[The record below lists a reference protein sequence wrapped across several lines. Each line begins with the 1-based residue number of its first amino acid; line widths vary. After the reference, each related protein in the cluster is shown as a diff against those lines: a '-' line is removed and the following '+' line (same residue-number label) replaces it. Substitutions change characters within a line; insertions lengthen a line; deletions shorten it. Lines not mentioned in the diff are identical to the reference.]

1 VTSGDSPSGLVPGE
15 NLVHRPAR
23 ALIGWV
29 NSSEAVRLLLGHNPG
44 PNDETGG
51 LAEQAAE
58 CREAVE
64 ARPPYEEVDP
74 LIPDHPLVARLDDV
88 AARPAV
94 QAAFHGMQWRSA
106 VVDLTKVLSFQK
118 LVFTDREMTSDGPLS
133 ETELLELCLP
143 SEQPVPPVGA
153 IGDPDGKGFTISS
166 LNTNLR
172 IAAGQVGEAVVAPA
186 PDQPSV
192 KMQAITLLVSMGTS
206 YLQVARYRSRALLRD
221 GYHRAAS
228 LLQAGVTAAPAIFIE
243 ARSFEEVQPPPGAL
257 PYEILFGVR
266 PPALTDYWDDSVSRA
281 VRQLAVRKVIR
292 VRGEEFAVPR

>member
-1 VTSGDSPSGLVPGE
+1 MTGAEPPSGLVPGE
-15 NLVHRPAR
+15 DVVHRPAR

-29 NSSEAVRLLLGHNPG
+29 STSEAITMLLGHTPG
-44 PNDETGG
+44 PNDDTAR
-51 LAEQAAE
+51 LAEEAAA
-58 CREAVE
+58 CREAVD
-64 ARPPYEEVDP
+64 ARPPYEQADP
-74 LIPDHPLVARLDDV
+74 LIPDHPLVARLDDI

-94 QAAFHGMQWRSA
+94 HAAFHGMQWRPA

-118 LVFTDREMTSDGPLS
+118 LVFTDREMASAGRPS

-143 SEQPVPPVGA
+143 SDQPAPPVGA

-172 IAAGQVGEAVVAPA
+172 IAGGQVGEAVVASA

-206 YLQVARYRSRALLRD
+206 YLQVARYRNRSFLRD

-228 LLQAGVTAAPAIFIE
+228 LLQAGVTAAPVIFIE
-243 ARSFEEVQPPPGAL
+243 ARSFEEVQPPTGAL
-257 PYEILFGVR
+257 PYEVLFGER
-266 PPALTDYWDDSVSRA
+266 PPALTDYWDESVAR
-281 VRQLAVRKVIR
+281 VIRQLAVRKVIR